1 MTDLCLHSHVCEKVR
16 GNKQRNE
23 KKSGTENPRRN
34 QTEIRKTKLIRNGI
48 KRVPTNIYFKY
59 AEYSRGNKGT
69 EVG

>member
-1 MTDLCLHSHVCEKVR
+1 VGINRET
-16 GNKQRNE
+16 N

-59 AEYSRGNKGT
+59 AEYSKGNKGT
-69 EVG
+69 EAG